1 LQLLGKAEAKE
12 RALAPWSEDLIPVKD
27 ARTLDGLFFQR
38 VRRSAD
44 RPAYMCRRGGAS
56 WQTRT
61 WHDMA
66 LEVARWREAFLREG
80 LDPGDRVAILLRNCP
95 EWVVFDQAT
104 LSLGLVTVPL
114 YTDDRPE
121 NAAYILR
128 DSAAR
133 LLVVQDANRWKRLSE
148 ALHGETVLSRV
159 VVFESSR
166 QASRVTDVDPRVVTA
181 SAWSPASGGV
191 LAQRKGEPD
200 ELATIVYTSGTTG
213 RPKGVMLSH
222 RNILSNA
229 HASLTAIDCYL
240 EDVFLSF
247 LPLSHSLERTG
258 GYYLP
263 MMAGSTVAFARSVGQ
278 LAEDLQSVRPTALI
292 AVPRV
297 FERIYGRMM
306 AQLQGRSAVARWVF
320 RNAIRA
326 GWRRFEREQGRGRW
340 HPVLLLWPILRRLV
354 ADQVLAR
361 LGGRLRIAVSGGA
374 ALPKEVARAFIGLG
388 VPLVQGYGLTE
399 TSPVVSVNR
408 LAGNDPESVGP
419 PLRGIEVRI
428 GEADELLVR
437 GSCNMLGYWN
447 DHAST
452 TRVLDTDGWLHTGD
466 QARIGDQGHLYIT
479 GRIKDILVL
488 SNGEK
493 VAPADMEMAIALDP
507 FFEQALVVGEGR
519 SFLSALLVLNADL
532 WNGLAKEHGLN
543 PECVESLSDPR
554 LLKDMLKR
562 VRETLREFPGYAK
575 VRRVTLLLEP
585 WCVENGLLTPTLKVK
600 RREVLNRYRDQVEEM
615 YDLEV

>member
-1 LQLLGKAEAKE
+1 M
-12 RALAPWSEDLIPVKD
+12 APWSEDLIPLKD

-38 VRRSAD
+38 VRRSPD
-44 RPAYMCRRGGAS
+44 RSAYMSRQGGAS

-61 WHDMA
+61 WRDMA
-66 LEVARWREAFLREG
+66 LEVGRWRDAFLRGG
-80 LDPGDRVAILLRNCP
+80 LSPGDRVAILLRNCP
-95 EWVVFDQAT
+95 EWVVFDQAS

-133 LLVVQDANRWKRLSE
+133 LLLVQDANRWKRLSE
-148 ALHGETVLSRV
+148 ALGKGAALSRV
-159 VVFESSR
+159 VVFESSGEAGR
-166 QASRVTDVDPRVVTA
+166 LADADPRVVTA
-181 SAWSPASGGV
+181 GGWLPASGGA
-191 LAQRKGEPD
+191 LSQRKGEPD

-222 RNILSNA
+222 RNILTNT
-229 HASLTAIDCYL
+229 HASLTAIDCYR

-263 MMAGSTVAFARSVGQ
+263 MMAGSTVAFARSVSQ
-278 LAEDLQSVRPTALI
+278 LADDLQSVGPTVLI

-297 FERIYGRMM
+297 FERVYGRMM
-306 AQLQGRSAVARWVF
+306 AELQGRSAAARSVF
-320 RNAIRA
+320 RAAIRA
-326 GWRRFEREQGRGRW
+326 GWRRFEREQRRAGW
-340 HPVLLLWPILRRLV
+340 HPVLLVWPILRRLV
-354 ADQVLAR
+354 ADRVLAK

-388 VPLVQGYGLTE
+388 IPIVQGYGLTE

-437 GSCNMLGYWN
+437 GPCNMLGYWN
-447 DHAST
+447 NHAST
-452 TRVLDTDGWLHTGD
+452 ARVLDAEGWLHTGD
-466 QARIGDQGHLYIT
+466 QGRIGDRGYLYIT

-493 VAPADMEMAIALDP
+493 VAPADLEMAIALDP
-507 FFEQALVVGEGR
+507 LFDQALVVGEGR
-519 SFLSALLVLNADL
+519 PFLSALLVLNAEL
-532 WNGLAKEHGLN
+532 WNGVAREHDLN
-543 PECVESLSDPR
+543 PERVESLSDPR
-554 LLKDMLKR
+554 LRKDMLKR
-562 VRETLREFPGYAK
+562 VRESLRKFPGYAK
-575 VRRVTLLLEP
+575 IRRVTLLLEP
-585 WCVENGLLTPTLKVK
+585 WCVENGLVTPTLKVK
-600 RREVLNRYRDQVEEM
+600 RSEVLNRYRSQVEEM
-615 YDLEV
+615 YDLEA